1 MKSKKPSLY
10 DAQEEQI
17 QLQSASFVDF
27 LTRKGVLEDHNI
39 DNERVRKAKKDT
51 AQRAYHNT
59 EVLLSQY
66 RLIIWV
72 LECIPGE
79 LSDELE
85 VPVHDID
92 ALAEKID
99 IQTSLENARIES
111 RVNAMMKTRYL
122 VDRIHEALGC
132 LIFGLI
138 DCCEKARR
146 VRENQFI
153 RKFHIRDN
161 ENVLCIPLRL
171 KKSNQMV
178 FVFIQNHDFV
188 SCFILQKRNLCR
200 GIRLPVGF
208 GIDLLNELEQY
219 PDGGNHSLLW
229 LAVLIDCQIF
239 TIFYGGNPAGM
250 LHVLNKPVDRAL
262 RPVVEQSTNLQPTQ
276 RPVLT
281 EPP

>member
-122 VDRIHEALGC
+122 VDRIHEAL
-132 LIFGLI
+132 
-138 DCCEKARR
+138 A
-146 VRENQFI
+146 VI
-153 RKFHIRDN
+153 RKKPATEKICTPSSIRHILTLLRESMKKFS
-161 ENVLCIPLRL
+161 EN
-171 KKSNQMV
+171 S
-178 FVFIQNHDFV
+178 
-188 SCFILQKRNLCR
+188 
-200 GIRLPVGF
+200 
-208 GIDLLNELEQY
+208 
-219 PDGGNHSLLW
+219 
-229 LAVLIDCQIF
+229 A
-239 TIFYGGNPAGM
+239 
-250 LHVLNKPVDRAL
+250 
-262 RPVVEQSTNLQPTQ
+262 
-276 RPVLT
+276 
-281 EPP
+281 

>member
-122 VDRIHEALGC
+122 VDRIHEAL
-132 LIFGLI
+132 
-138 DCCEKARR
+138 A
-146 VRENQFI
+146 VI
-153 RKFHIRDN
+153 RKKPGKLNISSGRVGSVKHETAIGTGQPVQRKDIPMLFEEPPYLCFLPAPTLSQRFQSQDAPESTVLHDRCKKREGVPIVLIGGMTPQIKPCIRFI
-161 ENVLCIPLRL
+161 ENSLSVCQPLR
-171 KKSNQMV
+171 NVPRQ
-178 FVFIQNHDFV
+178 
-188 SCFILQKRNLCR
+188 
-200 GIRLPVGF
+200 
-208 GIDLLNELEQY
+208 
-219 PDGGNHSLLW
+219 
-229 LAVLIDCQIF
+229 A
-239 TIFYGGNPAGM
+239 
-250 LHVLNKPVDRAL
+250 
-262 RPVVEQSTNLQPTQ
+262 
-276 RPVLT
+276 
-281 EPP
+281 

>member
-92 ALAEKID
+92 ALAENCPMSWKSLYM
-99 IQTSLENARIES
+99 TSMLWQRKSIS
-111 RVNAMMKTRYL
+111 RPPSKTR
-122 VDRIHEALGC
+122 ES
-132 LIFGLI
+132 
-138 DCCEKARR
+138 KA
-146 VRENQFI
+146 
-153 RKFHIRDN
+153 
-161 ENVLCIPLRL
+161 
-171 KKSNQMV
+171 
-178 FVFIQNHDFV
+178 
-188 SCFILQKRNLCR
+188 
-200 GIRLPVGF
+200 G
-208 GIDLLNELEQY
+208 
-219 PDGGNHSLLW
+219 
-229 LAVLIDCQIF
+229 
-239 TIFYGGNPAGM
+239 
-250 LHVLNKPVDRAL
+250 
-262 RPVVEQSTNLQPTQ
+262 
-276 RPVLT
+276 
-281 EPP
+281 

>member
-122 VDRIHEALGC
+122 VDRIHEAL
-132 LIFGLI
+132 
-138 DCCEKARR
+138 A
-146 VRENQFI
+146 VI
-153 RKFHIRDN
+153 RKKPGNGEDLDPVERKHEEILK
-161 ENVLCIPLRL
+161 ELRMTSRTYYRL
-171 KKSNQMV
+171 RREAITIMS
-178 FVFIQNHDFV
+178 
-188 SCFILQKRNLCR
+188 
-200 GIRLPVGF
+200 IRLWSAPSG
-208 GIDLLNELEQY
+208 ETASWLE
-219 PDGGNHSLLW
+219 
-229 LAVLIDCQIF
+229 
-239 TIFYGGNPAGM
+239 
-250 LHVLNKPVDRAL
+250 
-262 RPVVEQSTNLQPTQ
+262 
-276 RPVLT
+276 VLT
-281 EPP
+281 ILEEM

>member
-122 VDRIHEALGC
+122 VDRIQKLLRLSGRNPAT
-132 LIFGLI
+132 
-138 DCCEKARR
+138 EKICTPSFIRHILTLL
-146 VRENQFI
+146 RENM
-153 RKFHIRDN
+153 
-161 ENVLCIPLRL
+161 
-171 KKSNQMV
+171 KKSSKS
-178 FVFIQNHDFV
+178 F
-188 SCFILQKRNLCR
+188 
-200 GIRLPVGF
+200 
-208 GIDLLNELEQY
+208 
-219 PDGGNHSLLW
+219 
-229 LAVLIDCQIF
+229 A
-239 TIFYGGNPAGM
+239 
-250 LHVLNKPVDRAL
+250 
-262 RPVVEQSTNLQPTQ
+262 
-276 RPVLT
+276 
-281 EPP
+281 

>member
-10 DAQEEQI
+10 DAQEKQI

-99 IQTSLENARIES
+99 IQTSLEKRA
-111 RVNAMMKTRYL
+111 
-122 VDRIHEALGC
+122 DRKPGKC
-132 LIFGLI
+132 
-138 DCCEKARR
+138 
-146 VRENQFI
+146 
-153 RKFHIRDN
+153 
-161 ENVLCIPLRL
+161 
-171 KKSNQMV
+171 
-178 FVFIQNHDFV
+178 HDEDPI
-188 SCFILQKRNLCR
+188 SGRSH
-200 GIRLPVGF
+200 P
-208 GIDLLNELEQY
+208 
-219 PDGGNHSLLW
+219 
-229 LAVLIDCQIF
+229 
-239 TIFYGGNPAGM
+239 
-250 LHVLNKPVDRAL
+250 
-262 RPVVEQSTNLQPTQ
+262 
-276 RPVLT
+276 
-281 EPP
+281 

>member
-122 VDRIHEALGC
+122 VDRIHEAL
-132 LIFGLI
+132 
-138 DCCEKARR
+138 A
-146 VRENQFI
+146 VI
-153 RKFHIRDN
+153 RKKPGNGEDILLRGGDSDALQIMFKPEGIFKHIITRFFSLKSFSQFLFAMFM
-161 ENVLCIPLRL
+161 ERRILNVLRIRHHNII
-171 KKSNQMV
+171 KHFFSG
-178 FVFIQNHDFV
+178 V
-188 SCFILQKRNLCR
+188 SEWSMSKVMPECNCF
-200 GIRLPVGF
+200 
-208 GIDLLNELEQY
+208 
-219 PDGGNHSLLW
+219 
-229 LAVLIDCQIF
+229 CQIR
-239 TIFYGGNPAGM
+239 I
-250 LHVLNKPVDRAL
+250 
-262 RPVVEQSTNLQPTQ
+262 ES
-276 RPVLT
+276 
-281 EPP
+281 

>member
-99 IQTSLENARIES
+99 ITPANLSILKTGKAKAIRFSTLEAIC
-111 RVNAMMKTRYL
+111 K
-122 VDRIHEALGC
+122 
-132 LIFGLI
+132 
-138 DCCEKARR
+138 
-146 VRENQFI
+146 
-153 RKFHIRDN
+153 
-161 ENVLCIPLRL
+161 VL
-171 KKSNQMV
+171 
-178 FVFIQNHDFV
+178 
-188 SCFILQKRNLCR
+188 
-200 GIRLPVGF
+200 
-208 GIDLLNELEQY
+208 
-219 PDGGNHSLLW
+219 
-229 LAVLIDCQIF
+229 DCQ
-239 TIFYGGNPAGM
+239 PADI
-250 LHVLNKPVDRAL
+250 LEYQEEICD
-262 RPVVEQSTNLQPTQ
+262 
-276 RPVLT
+276 
-281 EPP
+281 

>member
-99 IQTSLENARIES
+99 IQDH
-111 RVNAMMKTRYL
+111 L
-122 VDRIHEALGC
+122 V
-132 LIFGLI
+132 
-138 DCCEKARR
+138 
-146 VRENQFI
+146 
-153 RKFHIRDN
+153 
-161 ENVLCIPLRL
+161 RL
-171 KKSNQMV
+171 
-178 FVFIQNHDFV
+178 
-188 SCFILQKRNLCR
+188 
-200 GIRLPVGF
+200 
-208 GIDLLNELEQY
+208 
-219 PDGGNHSLLW
+219 
-229 LAVLIDCQIF
+229 
-239 TIFYGGNPAGM
+239 
-250 LHVLNKPVDRAL
+250 
-262 RPVVEQSTNLQPTQ
+262 LQPQEDTKYILVVPNMEFANKLILPDAPCLFATVDQ
-276 RPVLT
+276 T
-281 EPP
+281 ECEAPKITFYSS

>member
-99 IQTSLENARIES
+99 IQIAHVSFLCWGVPAVFFAAFRKQRGVAQIDPQTFPTAGVSHPRPC
-111 RVNAMMKTRYL
+111 RQDYL
-122 VDRIHEALGC
+122 PPSSDYRQRQKQIC
-132 LIFGLI
+132 PLIQGRA
-138 DCCEKARR
+138 E
-146 VRENQFI
+146 
-153 RKFHIRDN
+153 
-161 ENVLCIPLRL
+161 
-171 KKSNQMV
+171 
-178 FVFIQNHDFV
+178 
-188 SCFILQKRNLCR
+188 
-200 GIRLPVGF
+200 
-208 GIDLLNELEQY
+208 Y
-219 PDGGNHSLLW
+219 P
-229 LAVLIDCQIF
+229 
-239 TIFYGGNPAGM
+239 
-250 LHVLNKPVDRAL
+250 
-262 RPVVEQSTNLQPTQ
+262 
-276 RPVLT
+276 
-281 EPP
+281 

>member
-111 RVNAMMKTRYL
+111 RVSS
-122 VDRIHEALGC
+122 G
-132 LIFGLI
+132 
-138 DCCEKARR
+138 
-146 VRENQFI
+146 
-153 RKFHIRDN
+153 
-161 ENVLCIPLRL
+161 
-171 KKSNQMV
+171 
-178 FVFIQNHDFV
+178 
-188 SCFILQKRNLCR
+188 
-200 GIRLPVGF
+200 
-208 GIDLLNELEQY
+208 
-219 PDGGNHSLLW
+219 
-229 LAVLIDCQIF
+229 
-239 TIFYGGNPAGM
+239 
-250 LHVLNKPVDRAL
+250 
-262 RPVVEQSTNLQPTQ
+262 
-276 RPVLT
+276 
-281 EPP
+281 

>member
-122 VDRIHEALGC
+122 VDRIHEALQDRRETIPDGVC
-132 LIFGLI
+132 ENGL
-138 DCCEKARR
+138 DC
-146 VRENQFI
+146 Q
-153 RKFHIRDN
+153 HG
-161 ENVLCIPLRL
+161 
-171 KKSNQMV
+171 S
-178 FVFIQNHDFV
+178 
-188 SCFILQKRNLCR
+188 R
-200 GIRLPVGF
+200 GHTNCGPVGVSGDVF
-208 GIDLLNELEQY
+208 AS
-219 PDGGNHSLLW
+219 GNL
-229 LAVLIDCQIF
+229 F
-239 TIFYGGNPAGM
+239 N
-250 LHVLNKPVDRAL
+250 HVLL
-262 RPVVEQSTNLQPTQ
+262 
-276 RPVLT
+276 
-281 EPP
+281 PPFLVMKRQKAPF

>member
-122 VDRIHEALGC
+122 VDRIHEALAVIRKKPGNGED
-132 LIFGLI
+132 LYSVLYTTYLDPVERKHEEILKELADDTGLI
-138 DCCEKARR
+138 GTIFTKA
-146 VRENQFI
+146 
-153 RKFHIRDN
+153 
-161 ENVLCIPLRL
+161 
-171 KKSNQMV
+171 SNKIDSPVHLAKVIQMV
-178 FVFIQNHDFV
+178 ASENWYMMDGDLKGAIYER
-188 SCFILQKRNLCR
+188 ILE
-200 GIRLPVGF
+200 
-208 GIDLLNELEQY
+208 DTLLL
-219 PDGGNHSLLW
+219 
-229 LAVLIDCQIF
+229 VL
-239 TIFYGGNPAGM
+239 
-250 LHVLNKPVDRAL
+250 
-262 RPVVEQSTNLQPTQ
+262 
-276 RPVLT
+276 
-281 EPP
+281 